1 MFGQRIKIFTLL
13 GFEVRA
19 DLSWI
24 VLAVLVTWSL
34 ARGVFPDYFENLPER
49 TYWFMGAAGALGLF
63 LSIIFHELSHSLIAR
78 KFGIPMK
85 GITLFIFG
93 GVAEMTEEAPD
104 AKAEFWM
111 ALVGP
116 ASSLFLSAIFFVI
129 SRYGEGA
136 GWSLPVVGVLFY
148 LAWIN
153 VALAVF
159 NLIPAFP
166 LDGGRL
172 LRAVLWGAR
181 ENIQWATRVTSRLGS
196 GFGILL
202 IALGL
207 YSVIQGQFI
216 GGIWWFLIG
225 MFVRSAAQTS
235 YQQLLTR
242 KALEGERVSRFMVTD
257 PVTVPP
263 GISLQQLVD
272 HYIYRHHFK
281 MYPIVEEGRLLGY
294 VTVRQ
299 LKEVPHDRWDRVTVG
314 EVAMPLLPE
323 MTIPSDTD
331 ALRALSVMNRTGSSR
346 LMVVEGD
353 RLVGIIA
360 LKDLL
365 QFLSLKL
372 SLEETKQP
380 AARSRDVP

>member
-1 MFGQRIKIFTLL
+1 MFGQRIKIFSLL
-13 GFEVRA
+13 GFEVRV

-49 TYWFMGAAGALGLF
+49 TYWFMGAVGALGLF
-63 LSIIFHELSHSLIAR
+63 FSIIFHEISHSLIAR
-78 KFGIPMK
+78 KFGISMK

-111 ALVGP
+111 AIVGP
-116 ASSLFLSAIFFVI
+116 ASSLLLGAMFFAVW
-129 SRYGEGA
+129 RYGESA
-136 GWSLPVVGVLFY
+136 GWPVPAVGVLFY

-172 LRAVLWGAR
+172 LRAVLWGFR
-181 ENIQWATRVTSRLGS
+181 KNLQWATRITSRLGS

-207 YSVIQGQFI
+207 YSIIQGQFI

-242 KALEGERVSRFMVTD
+242 KALEGEMVSRFMVTN

-263 GISLQQLVD
+263 ATSLQQLVD

-281 MYPIVEEGRLLGY
+281 MYPIVEDGRLTGC
-294 VTVRQ
+294 VTLRQ
-299 LKEVPHDRWDRVTVG
+299 LKEVPHDQWDRVTVR
-314 EVAMPLLPE
+314 EVARPCSPAMN
-323 MTIPSDTD
+323 IPPDTD
-331 ALRALSVMNRTGSSR
+331 ALQALSIMNRTGSSR

-372 SLEETKQP
+372 SLEETE
-380 AARSRDVP
+380 

>member
-1 MFGQRIKIFTLL
+1 VFGQRIKIFSLL
-13 GFEVRA
+13 GFEVRV

-34 ARGVFPDYFENLPER
+34 ARGVFPDYFENLSER

-78 KFGIPMK
+78 RFGIPMK

-111 ALVGP
+111 AIVGP
-116 ASSLFLSAIFFVI
+116 ASSILLGALIFAIW
-129 SRYGEGA
+129 RYGESA
-136 GWSLPVVGVLFY
+136 GWPVPAVGVLFY

-172 LRAVLWGAR
+172 LRAVLWGFR
-181 ENIQWATRVTSRLGS
+181 KNLQWATRITSRLGS

-207 YSVIQGQFI
+207 YSIIQGQFI

-225 MFVRSAAQTS
+225 MFVRSAAQKS

-242 KALEGERVSRFMVTD
+242 KALEGEMVSRFMVTN
-257 PVTVPP
+257 PITVPP
-263 GISLQQLVD
+263 TTSLQQLVD

-281 MYPIVEEGRLLGY
+281 MYPIVEDGRLTGC
-294 VTVRQ
+294 VTLRQ
-299 LKEVPHDRWDRVTVG
+299 LKEVPHDQWNRVTVR
-314 EVAMPLLPE
+314 EVARPCSPAMN
-323 MTIPSDTD
+323 IPPDTD
-331 ALRALSVMNRTGSSR
+331 ALQALSIMNRTGSSR
-346 LMVVEGD
+346 LMVVVGD

-372 SLEETKQP
+372 SLEETE
-380 AARSRDVP
+380 

>member
-1 MFGQRIKIFTLL
+1 VFGKRIKIFSLL
-13 GFEVRA
+13 GFEVRV
-19 DLSWI
+19 DLSWV
-24 VLAVLVTWSL
+24 VLAVLITWSL
-34 ARGVFPDYFENLPER
+34 ARGVFPDYFENLPEQ

-78 KFGIPMK
+78 RFGIHMK

-93 GVAEMTEEAPD
+93 GVAEMSEEAPN

-116 ASSLFLSAIFFVI
+116 ASSLLMSAMIFVL

-136 GWSLPVVGVLFY
+136 RWPVPAVGVLSY

-153 VALAVF
+153 IALAVF

-166 LDGGRL
+166 LDGGRV
-172 LRAVLWGAR
+172 LRAVLWGLK
-181 ENIQWATRVTSRLGS
+181 NNLQWATRITSRLGS
-196 GFGILL
+196 GFGIFL
-202 IALGL
+202 IAFGL
-207 YSVIQGQFI
+207 YYIIQGQFI

-225 MFVRSAAQTS
+225 MFLRSAAQMS

-242 KALEGERVSRFMVTD
+242 QALEGEMVRRFMVTD

-263 GISLQQLVD
+263 TISLHQLVD

-281 MYPIVEEGRLLGY
+281 MYPIVEDGRLTGY
-294 VTVRQ
+294 VTLRQ
-299 LKEVPHDRWDRVTVG
+299 LKEIPHDQWDRITVR
-314 EVAMPLLPE
+314 EVAQPCSPA
-323 MTIPSDTD
+323 MTIPPDTD
-331 ALRALSVMNRTGSSR
+331 ALQALSIMNRTGSSR
-346 LMVVEGD
+346 LMVVEDD

-372 SLEETKQP
+372 ALEEME
-380 AARSRDVP
+380 

>member
-1 MFGQRIKIFTLL
+1 MFGQRIKIFSLL
-13 GFEVRA
+13 GFEVRV

-49 TYWFMGAAGALGLF
+49 TYWFMGAVGALGLF
-63 LSIIFHELSHSLIAR
+63 FSIIFHEISHSLIAR
-78 KFGIPMK
+78 KFGISMK

-111 ALVGP
+111 AIVGP
-116 ASSLFLSAIFFVI
+116 ASSLLLGAMFFAIW
-129 SRYGEGA
+129 RYGESA
-136 GWSLPVVGVLFY
+136 GWPVPAVGVLFY

-172 LRAVLWGAR
+172 LRAVLWGFR
-181 ENIQWATRVTSRLGS
+181 KNLQWATRITSRLGS

-207 YSVIQGQFI
+207 YSIIQGQFI

-225 MFVRSAAQTS
+225 MFVRSAAQKS

-242 KALEGERVSRFMVTD
+242 KALEGEMVSRFMVTN
-257 PVTVPP
+257 PITVPP
-263 GISLQQLVD
+263 TTSLQQLVD

-281 MYPIVEEGRLLGY
+281 MYPIVEDGRLTGC
-294 VTVRQ
+294 VTLRQ
-299 LKEVPHDRWDRVTVG
+299 LKEVPHDQWNRVTVR
-314 EVAMPLLPE
+314 EVARPCSPAMN
-323 MTIPSDTD
+323 IPPDTD
-331 ALRALSVMNRTGSSR
+331 ALQALSIMNRTGSSR
-346 LMVVEGD
+346 LMVVVGD

-372 SLEETKQP
+372 SLEETE
-380 AARSRDVP
+380 

>member
-1 MFGQRIKIFTLL
+1 MFGKRIKIFSLL
-13 GFEVRA
+13 GFEVRV
-19 DLSWI
+19 DLSWV
-24 VLAVLVTWSL
+24 VLAVLITWSL
-34 ARGVFPDYFENLPER
+34 AKGVFPDYFENLPEQ

-63 LSIIFHELSHSLIAR
+63 LSIIFHELSHSLVAR
-78 KFGIPMK
+78 RFGIPMK

-116 ASSLFLSAIFFVI
+116 VSSLLMSAICFVI

-136 GWSLPVVGVLFY
+136 GWSVPVVGVFIY

-159 NLIPAFP
+159 NMIPAFP
-166 LDGGRL
+166 LDGGRI
-172 LRAVLWGAR
+172 LRAVLWGLK
-181 ENIQWATRVTSRLGS
+181 NNLQWATRVSSRLGS

-207 YSVIQGQFI
+207 YSIIRGQFI

-225 MFVRSAAQTS
+225 MFVRNAAQMS

-242 KALEGERVSRFMVTD
+242 KALEGEMVRRFMVTD

-263 GISLQQLVD
+263 TISLQQLVD
-272 HYIYRHHFK
+272 QYIYKHHFK
-281 MYPIVEEGRLLGY
+281 LYPIVEDGRLAGCITL
-294 VTVRQ
+294 RQ
-299 LKEVPHDRWDRVTVG
+299 LKEVPHDQWDKVTVR
-314 EVAMPLLPE
+314 EVARPCSPE
-323 MTIPSDTD
+323 MNIPPDTD
-331 ALRALSVMNRTGSSR
+331 ALQALSIMNRTGSSR
-346 LMVVEGD
+346 LMVVEDD

-372 SLEETKQP
+372 ALEEME
-380 AARSRDVP
+380 

>member
-1 MFGQRIKIFTLL
+1 MFGQRIKIFSLL
-13 GFEVRA
+13 GFEVRV

-34 ARGVFPDYFENLPER
+34 ARGVFPDYFENLSER

-78 KFGIPMK
+78 RFGIPMK

-111 ALVGP
+111 AIVGP
-116 ASSLFLSAIFFVI
+116 ASSILLGAMIFAIW
-129 SRYGEGA
+129 RYGESA
-136 GWSLPVVGVLFY
+136 GWPVPAVGVLFY

-172 LRAVLWGAR
+172 LRAVLWGFR
-181 ENIQWATRVTSRLGS
+181 KNLQWATRITSRLGS

-207 YSVIQGQFI
+207 YSIIQGQFI

-242 KALEGERVSRFMVTD
+242 KALEGEMVSRFMVTN

-263 GISLQQLVD
+263 ATSLQQLVD

-281 MYPIVEEGRLLGY
+281 MYPIVEDGRLTGC
-294 VTVRQ
+294 VTLRQ
-299 LKEVPHDRWDRVTVG
+299 LKEVPHDQWNRVTVR
-314 EVAMPLLPE
+314 EVARPCSPAMN
-323 MTIPSDTD
+323 IPPDTD
-331 ALRALSVMNRTGSSR
+331 ALQALSIMNRTGSSR
-346 LMVVEGD
+346 LMVVVGD

-372 SLEETKQP
+372 SLEETE
-380 AARSRDVP
+380 

>member
-1 MFGQRIKIFTLL
+1 
-13 GFEVRA
+13 
-19 DLSWI
+19 
-24 VLAVLVTWSL
+24 
-34 ARGVFPDYFENLPER
+34 
-49 TYWFMGAAGALGLF
+49 
-63 LSIIFHELSHSLIAR
+63 
-78 KFGIPMK
+78 MK

-111 ALVGP
+111 AIVGP
-116 ASSLFLSAIFFVI
+116 ASSILLGAMIFAIW
-129 SRYGEGA
+129 RYGESA
-136 GWSLPVVGVLFY
+136 GWPVPAVGVLFY

-172 LRAVLWGAR
+172 LRAVLWGFR
-181 ENIQWATRVTSRLGS
+181 KNLQWATRITSRLGS

-207 YSVIQGQFI
+207 YSIIQGQFI

-225 MFVRSAAQTS
+225 MFVRSAAQKS

-242 KALEGERVSRFMVTD
+242 KALEGEMVSRFMVTN
-257 PVTVPP
+257 PITVPP
-263 GISLQQLVD
+263 TTSLQQLVD

-281 MYPIVEEGRLLGY
+281 MYPIVEDGRLTGC
-294 VTVRQ
+294 VTLRQ
-299 LKEVPHDRWDRVTVG
+299 LKEVPHDQWNRVTVR
-314 EVAMPLLPE
+314 EVARPCSPAMN
-323 MTIPSDTD
+323 IPPDTD
-331 ALRALSVMNRTGSSR
+331 ALQALSIMNRTGSSR
-346 LMVVEGD
+346 LMVVVGD

-372 SLEETKQP
+372 SLEETE
-380 AARSRDVP
+380 

>member
-1 MFGQRIKIFTLL
+1 VFGKRIKIFSLL
-13 GFEVRA
+13 GFEVRV
-19 DLSWI
+19 DLSWV
-24 VLAVLVTWSL
+24 VLAVLITWSL
-34 ARGVFPDYFENLPER
+34 ARGVFPDYYENLPEQ

-63 LSIIFHELSHSLIAR
+63 LSIIFHELSHSLVAR
-78 KFGIPMK
+78 RFGIPMK

-93 GVAEMTEEAPD
+93 GVAEMSEEAPD

-116 ASSLFLSAIFFVI
+116 ASSLLMSAMFFVI

-136 GWSLPVVGVLFY
+136 GWPVPAVGVITY
-148 LAWIN
+148 LTWIN
-153 VALAVF
+153 IALAIF

-172 LRAVLWGAR
+172 LRAVLWGLK
-181 ENIQWATRVTSRLGS
+181 NNLQWATRISSRLGS
-196 GFGILL
+196 GFGILM
-202 IALGL
+202 IAFGL
-207 YSVIQGQFI
+207 YYIIQGQFI
-216 GGIWWFLIG
+216 GGIWWFMIG
-225 MFVRSAAQTS
+225 MFLRSAAQMS

-242 KALEGERVSRFMVTD
+242 KALEGEMVRRFMVTN

-263 GISLQQLVD
+263 TISLHQLVD

-281 MYPIVEEGRLLGY
+281 MYPIVEDGKLAGY
-294 VTVRQ
+294 VTLRQ
-299 LKEVPHDRWDRVTVG
+299 LKEIPHDQWDQVMVR
-314 EVAMPLLPE
+314 EVAQPCSPA
-323 MTIPSDTD
+323 MTIPPDTD
-331 ALRALSVMNRTGSSR
+331 ALQALSIMNRTGSSR
-346 LMVVEGD
+346 LMIVEDD

-372 SLEETKQP
+372 ALEEME
-380 AARSRDVP
+380 

>member
-1 MFGQRIKIFTLL
+1 MFGQRIKIFSLL
-13 GFEVRA
+13 GFEVRV

-34 ARGVFPDYFENLPER
+34 ARGVFPDYFENLSER

-78 KFGIPMK
+78 KFGISMK

-111 ALVGP
+111 AIVGP
-116 ASSLFLSAIFFVI
+116 ASSILLGAMIFAIW
-129 SRYGEGA
+129 RYGESA
-136 GWSLPVVGVLFY
+136 GWPVPAVGVLFY

-172 LRAVLWGAR
+172 LRAVLWGFR
-181 ENIQWATRVTSRLGS
+181 KNLQWATRITSRLGS

-207 YSVIQGQFI
+207 YSIIQGQFI

-242 KALEGERVSRFMVTD
+242 KALEGEMVSRFMVTN

-263 GISLQQLVD
+263 ATSLQQLVD

-281 MYPIVEEGRLLGY
+281 MYPIVEDGRLTGC
-294 VTVRQ
+294 VTLRQ
-299 LKEVPHDRWDRVTVG
+299 LKEVPHDQWDRVTVR
-314 EVAMPLLPE
+314 EVARPCSPAMN
-323 MTIPSDTD
+323 IPPDTD
-331 ALRALSVMNRTGSSR
+331 ALQALSIMNRTGSSR

-372 SLEETKQP
+372 SLEETK
-380 AARSRDVP
+380 

>member
-1 MFGQRIKIFTLL
+1 MFGQRIKIFSLL
-13 GFEVRA
+13 GFEVRV

-49 TYWFMGAAGALGLF
+49 TYWFMGAVGALGLF

-78 KFGIPMK
+78 KFGISMK

-111 ALVGP
+111 AIVGP
-116 ASSLFLSAIFFVI
+116 ASSLLLGAMFFAVW
-129 SRYGEGA
+129 RYGESA
-136 GWSLPVVGVLFY
+136 GWPVPAVGVLFY

-172 LRAVLWGAR
+172 LRAVLWGFR
-181 ENIQWATRVTSRLGS
+181 KNLQWATRITSRLGS

-207 YSVIQGQFI
+207 YSIIQGQFI

-242 KALEGERVSRFMVTD
+242 KALEGEMVSRFMVTN

-263 GISLQQLVD
+263 ATSLQQLVD

-281 MYPIVEEGRLLGY
+281 MYPIVEDGRLTGC
-294 VTVRQ
+294 VTLRQ
-299 LKEVPHDRWDRVTVG
+299 LKEVPHDQWDRVTVR
-314 EVAMPLLPE
+314 EVARPCSPAMN
-323 MTIPSDTD
+323 IPPDTD
-331 ALRALSVMNRTGSSR
+331 ALQALSIMNRTGSSR
-346 LMVVEGD
+346 LMVVVGD

-372 SLEETKQP
+372 SLEETE
-380 AARSRDVP
+380 

>member
-1 MFGQRIKIFTLL
+1 MFGQRIKIFSLL
-13 GFEVRA
+13 GFEVRV

-49 TYWFMGAAGALGLF
+49 TYWFMGAVGALGLF

-111 ALVGP
+111 AIVGP
-116 ASSLFLSAIFFVI
+116 ASSLFLGAMFFAIW
-129 SRYGEGA
+129 RYGERA
-136 GWSLPVVGVLFY
+136 GWPVPAVGVLFY

-172 LRAVLWGAR
+172 LRAVLWGFR
-181 ENIQWATRVTSRLGS
+181 KNLQWATRITSRLGS

-207 YSVIQGQFI
+207 YFIIQGQFI

-242 KALEGERVSRFMVTD
+242 KALEGEMVSRFMVTN

-263 GISLQQLVD
+263 ATSLQQLVD

-281 MYPIVEEGRLLGY
+281 MYPIVEDGRLTGC
-294 VTVRQ
+294 VTLRQ
-299 LKEVPHDRWDRVTVG
+299 LKEVPHDQWNRVTVR
-314 EVAMPLLPE
+314 EVARPCSPAMN
-323 MTIPSDTD
+323 IPPDTD
-331 ALRALSVMNRTGSSR
+331 ALQALSIMNRTGSSR

-372 SLEETKQP
+372 SLEETE
-380 AARSRDVP
+380 

>member
-1 MFGQRIKIFTLL
+1 VFGQRIKIFSLL
-13 GFEVRA
+13 GFEVRV

-49 TYWFMGAAGALGLF
+49 TYWFMGAVGALGLF

-78 KFGIPMK
+78 KFGISMK

-111 ALVGP
+111 AIVGP
-116 ASSLFLSAIFFVI
+116 ASSLLLGAMFFAVW
-129 SRYGEGA
+129 RYGESA
-136 GWSLPVVGVLFY
+136 GWPVPAVGVLFY

-172 LRAVLWGAR
+172 LRAVLWGFR
-181 ENIQWATRVTSRLGS
+181 KNLQWATRITSRLGS

-207 YSVIQGQFI
+207 YSIIQGQFI

-242 KALEGERVSRFMVTD
+242 KALEGEMVSRFMVTN

-263 GISLQQLVD
+263 ATSLQQLVD

-281 MYPIVEEGRLLGY
+281 MYPIVEDGRLTGC
-294 VTVRQ
+294 VTLRQ
-299 LKEVPHDRWDRVTVG
+299 LKEVPHDQWNRVTVR
-314 EVAMPLLPE
+314 EVARPCSPAMN
-323 MTIPSDTD
+323 IPPDTD
-331 ALRALSVMNRTGSSR
+331 ALQALSIMNRTGSSR
-346 LMVVEGD
+346 LMVVVGD

-372 SLEETKQP
+372 SLEETE
-380 AARSRDVP
+380 

>member
-1 MFGQRIKIFTLL
+1 VFGQRIKIFSLL
-13 GFEVRA
+13 GFEVRV

-34 ARGVFPDYFENLPER
+34 ARGVFPDYFENLSER

-78 KFGIPMK
+78 RFGIPMK

-111 ALVGP
+111 AIVGP
-116 ASSLFLSAIFFVI
+116 ASSILLGAMIFAIW
-129 SRYGEGA
+129 RYGESA
-136 GWSLPVVGVLFY
+136 GWPVPAVGVLFY

-172 LRAVLWGAR
+172 LRAVLWGFR
-181 ENIQWATRVTSRLGS
+181 KNLQWATRITSRLGS

-207 YSVIQGQFI
+207 YSIIQGQFI

-225 MFVRSAAQTS
+225 MFVRSAAQKS

-242 KALEGERVSRFMVTD
+242 KALEGEMVSRFMVTN
-257 PVTVPP
+257 PITVPP
-263 GISLQQLVD
+263 TTSLQQLVD

-281 MYPIVEEGRLLGY
+281 MYPIVEDGRLTGC
-294 VTVRQ
+294 VTLRQ
-299 LKEVPHDRWDRVTVG
+299 LKEVPHDQWNRVTVR
-314 EVAMPLLPE
+314 EVARPCSPAMN
-323 MTIPSDTD
+323 IPPDTD
-331 ALRALSVMNRTGSSR
+331 ALQALSIMNRTGSSR
-346 LMVVEGD
+346 LMVVVGD

-372 SLEETKQP
+372 SLEETE
-380 AARSRDVP
+380 

>member
-1 MFGQRIKIFTLL
+1 MFGQRIKIFSLL
-13 GFEVRA
+13 GFEVRV

-49 TYWFMGAAGALGLF
+49 TYWFMGAVGALGLF
-63 LSIIFHELSHSLIAR
+63 FSIIFHEISHSLIAR
-78 KFGIPMK
+78 KFGISMK

-111 ALVGP
+111 AIVGP
-116 ASSLFLSAIFFVI
+116 ASSLLLGAMFFAVW
-129 SRYGEGA
+129 RYGESA
-136 GWSLPVVGVLFY
+136 GWPVPAVGVLFY

-172 LRAVLWGAR
+172 LRAVLWGFR
-181 ENIQWATRVTSRLGS
+181 KNLQWATRITSRLGS

-207 YSVIQGQFI
+207 YSIIQGQFI

-225 MFVRSAAQTS
+225 MFVRSAAQKS

-242 KALEGERVSRFMVTD
+242 KALEGEMVSRFMVTN
-257 PVTVPP
+257 PITVPP
-263 GISLQQLVD
+263 TTSLQQLVD

-281 MYPIVEEGRLLGY
+281 MYPIVEDGRLTGC
-294 VTVRQ
+294 VTLRQ
-299 LKEVPHDRWDRVTVG
+299 LKEVPHDQWDRVTVR
-314 EVAMPLLPE
+314 EVARPCSPAMN
-323 MTIPSDTD
+323 IPPDTD
-331 ALRALSVMNRTGSSR
+331 ALQALSIMNRTGSSR
-346 LMVVEGD
+346 LMVVVGD

-372 SLEETKQP
+372 SLEETE
-380 AARSRDVP
+380 

>member
-1 MFGQRIKIFTLL
+1 MYGKRIKIFSLL
-13 GFEVRA
+13 GFEVRV
-19 DLSWI
+19 DLSWV
-24 VLAVLVTWSL
+24 VLAVLITWSL
-34 ARGVFPDYFENLPER
+34 AKGVFPDYFENLPEQ

-63 LSIIFHELSHSLIAR
+63 LSIIFHELSHSLVAR
-78 KFGIPMK
+78 RFGIPMK

-116 ASSLFLSAIFFVI
+116 VSSLLMSAICFVI

-136 GWSLPVVGVLFY
+136 GWSVPVVGVFIY

-159 NLIPAFP
+159 NMIPAFP
-166 LDGGRL
+166 LDGGRI
-172 LRAVLWGAR
+172 LRAVLWGLK
-181 ENIQWATRVTSRLGS
+181 NNLQWATRISSRLGS

-207 YSVIQGQFI
+207 YSIIRGQFI

-225 MFVRSAAQTS
+225 MFVRNAAQMS

-242 KALEGERVSRFMVTD
+242 KALEGEMVRRFMVTD

-263 GISLQQLVD
+263 TISLQQLVD
-272 HYIYRHHFK
+272 QYIYKHHFK
-281 MYPIVEEGRLLGY
+281 LYPIVEDGKLSGY

-299 LKEVPHDRWDRVTVG
+299 LKEVPHDQWTRVKVR
-314 EVAMPLLPE
+314 EVARPCSPE
-323 MTIPSDTD
+323 MNIPPDTD
-331 ALRALSVMNRTGSSR
+331 ALQALSIMNRTGSSR
-346 LMVVEGD
+346 LMVVEDD

-372 SLEETKQP
+372 ALEEME
-380 AARSRDVP
+380 

>member
-1 MFGQRIKIFTLL
+1 MFGKRIKIFSLL
-13 GFEVRA
+13 GFEVRV
-19 DLSWI
+19 DLSWL

-34 ARGVFPDYFENLPER
+34 AKGVFPDYFENLPEQ
-49 TYWFMGAAGALGLF
+49 TYWLMGAAGALGLF

-78 KFGIPMK
+78 RFGIPMK

-93 GVAEMTEEAPD
+93 GVAEMTEEAPS

-111 ALVGP
+111 ALIGP
-116 ASSLFLSAIFFVI
+116 ASSLLLSAVFFVI

-136 GWSLPVVGVLFY
+136 GWPVPAVGILAY

-153 VALAVF
+153 IALAVF
-159 NLIPAFP
+159 NLVPAFP
-166 LDGGRL
+166 LDGGRI
-172 LRAVLWGAR
+172 LRAVLWGLK
-181 ENIQWATRVTSRLGS
+181 NNLQWATRVTSKLGS

-202 IALGL
+202 IIFGL
-207 YSVIQGQFI
+207 YFIIQGQFI

-225 MFVRSAAQTS
+225 MFVRSAAQMS

-242 KALEGERVSRFMVTD
+242 KALEGEMVRRFMVTD

-263 GISLQQLVD
+263 TISLHQLVD

-281 MYPIVEEGRLLGY
+281 MYPIVEGGKLTGY
-294 VTVRQ
+294 VTLRQ
-299 LKEVPHDRWDRVTVG
+299 LKEVPHDQWDRVMVR
-314 EVAMPLLPE
+314 EVAQPCSPA
-323 MTIPSDTD
+323 MTVPPDTD
-331 ALRALSVMNRTGSSR
+331 ALQALSIMNRTGSSR
-346 LMVVEGD
+346 LMVVEDD

-372 SLEETKQP
+372 ALEEME
-380 AARSRDVP
+380 

>member
-1 MFGQRIKIFTLL
+1 VFGKRIKIFSLL
-13 GFEVRA
+13 GFEVRV
-19 DLSWI
+19 DLSWV
-24 VLAVLVTWSL
+24 VLAVLITWSL
-34 ARGVFPDYFENLPER
+34 AKGVFPDYFENLPLQ
-49 TYWFMGAAGALGLF
+49 TYWLMGAAGALGLF
-63 LSIIFHELSHSLIAR
+63 LSIIFHELSHSLVAR
-78 KFGIPMK
+78 RFGIPMK

-93 GVAEMTEEAPD
+93 GVAEMSEEAPN

-116 ASSLFLSAIFFVI
+116 ASSLLMSAMIFVL

-136 GWSLPVVGVLFY
+136 GWPVPAVGVLFY

-159 NLIPAFP
+159 NMIPAFP
-166 LDGGRL
+166 LDGGRV
-172 LRAVLWGAR
+172 LRAVLWGLK
-181 ENIQWATRVTSRLGS
+181 NNLQWATRVTSRLGS
-196 GFGILL
+196 GFGIFL

-207 YSVIQGQFI
+207 YYIIQGQFI

-225 MFVRSAAQTS
+225 MFVRSAAQMS

-242 KALEGERVSRFMVTD
+242 KALEGERVRRFMVTN

-263 GISLQQLVD
+263 TISLHQLVD
-272 HYIYRHHFK
+272 HYIYKHHFK
-281 MYPIVEEGRLLGY
+281 MYPIVEDGRLTGY
-294 VTVRQ
+294 VTLRQ
-299 LKEVPHDRWDRVTVG
+299 LKEIPHDQWERVTVR
-314 EVAMPLLPE
+314 EVAQPCSPA
-323 MTIPSDTD
+323 MTIPPDTD
-331 ALRALSVMNRTGSSR
+331 ALQALSIMNRTGSSR
-346 LMVVEGD
+346 LMVVEDD

-372 SLEETKQP
+372 ALEGTE
-380 AARSRDVP
+380 

>member
-1 MFGQRIKIFTLL
+1 VFGQRIKIFSLL
-13 GFEVRA
+13 GFEVRV

-49 TYWFMGAAGALGLF
+49 TYWFMGAVGALGLF

-78 KFGIPMK
+78 KFGISMK

-111 ALVGP
+111 AIVGP
-116 ASSLFLSAIFFVI
+116 ASSLLLGAMFFAVW
-129 SRYGEGA
+129 RYGESA
-136 GWSLPVVGVLFY
+136 GWPVPAVGVLFY

-172 LRAVLWGAR
+172 LRAVLWGFR
-181 ENIQWATRVTSRLGS
+181 KNLQWATRITSRLGS

-207 YSVIQGQFI
+207 YSIIQGQFI

-242 KALEGERVSRFMVTD
+242 KALEGEMVSRFMVTN

-263 GISLQQLVD
+263 ATSLQQLVD

-281 MYPIVEEGRLLGY
+281 MYPIVEDGRLTGC
-294 VTVRQ
+294 VTLRQ
-299 LKEVPHDRWDRVTVG
+299 LKEVPHDQWDRVTVR
-314 EVAMPLLPE
+314 EVARPCSPAMN
-323 MTIPSDTD
+323 IPPDTD
-331 ALRALSVMNRTGSSR
+331 ALQALSIMNRTGSSR
-346 LMVVEGD
+346 LMVVVGD

-372 SLEETKQP
+372 SLEETE
-380 AARSRDVP
+380 

>member
-1 MFGQRIKIFTLL
+1 MFGQRVKIFSLL
-13 GFEVRA
+13 GFEVRV

-34 ARGVFPDYFENLPER
+34 ARGIFPDYFEDLPDR

-116 ASSLFLSAIFFVI
+116 ASSLLLSAIFFVI
-129 SRYGEGA
+129 SLYGEGA
-136 GWSLPVVGVLFY
+136 KWPLPVTGVLLY

-153 VALAVF
+153 VALAAF
-159 NLIPAFP
+159 NMIPAFP

-181 ENIQWATRVTSRLGS
+181 KDLQWATRITSRLGS
-196 GFGILL
+196 GFGLLL

-242 KALEGERVSRFMVTD
+242 KALEGERVSRFMVTN

-263 GISLQQLVD
+263 TISLQQLVD

-281 MYPIVEEGRLLGY
+281 MYPIVEDGRLTGC
-294 VTVRQ
+294 VTLRQ
-299 LKEVPHDRWDRVTVG
+299 LKEVPHDRWGTVTIR
-314 EVAMPLLPE
+314 EVARPCSPE
-323 MTIPSDTD
+323 MNIPPDTD
-331 ALRALSVMNRTGSSR
+331 ALQALSIMNRTGSSR
-346 LMVVEGD
+346 LMVVEGE

-372 SLEETKQP
+372 SLEE
-380 AARSRDVP
+380 RH

>member
-1 MFGQRIKIFTLL
+1 MFGQRIKIFSLL
-13 GFEVRA
+13 GFEVRV

-34 ARGVFPDYFENLPER
+34 ARGVFPDYFENLSER

-78 KFGIPMK
+78 RFGIPMK

-111 ALVGP
+111 AIVGP
-116 ASSLFLSAIFFVI
+116 ASSILLGAMIFAIW
-129 SRYGEGA
+129 RYGESA
-136 GWSLPVVGVLFY
+136 GWPVPAVGVLFY

-172 LRAVLWGAR
+172 LRAVLWGFR
-181 ENIQWATRVTSRLGS
+181 KNLQWATRITSRLGS

-207 YSVIQGQFI
+207 YSIIQGQFI

-242 KALEGERVSRFMVTD
+242 KALEGEMVSRFMVTN

-263 GISLQQLVD
+263 ATSLQQLVD

-281 MYPIVEEGRLLGY
+281 MYPIVEDGRLTGC
-294 VTVRQ
+294 VTLRQ
-299 LKEVPHDRWDRVTVG
+299 LKEVPHDQWNRVTVR
-314 EVAMPLLPE
+314 EVARPCSPAMN
-323 MTIPSDTD
+323 IPPDTD
-331 ALRALSVMNRTGSSR
+331 ALQALSIMNRTGSSR

-372 SLEETKQP
+372 SLEETK
-380 AARSRDVP
+380 

>member
-1 MFGQRIKIFTLL
+1 MFGQRIKIFSLL
-13 GFEVRA
+13 GFEVRV

-116 ASSLFLSAIFFVI
+116 ASSLLMGAMFFAIW
-129 SRYGEGA
+129 RYGEGT
-136 GWSLPVVGVLFY
+136 GWPVPAVGVLFY

-172 LRAVLWGAR
+172 LRAVLWGLR
-181 ENIQWATRVTSRLGS
+181 KNLQWATRITSRLGS

-207 YSVIQGQFI
+207 YFIIQGQFI

-242 KALEGERVSRFMVTD
+242 KALEGEVVSRFMVAN

-263 GISLQQLVD
+263 TASLQQLVD

-281 MYPIVEEGRLLGY
+281 MYPIVEDGRLTGC
-294 VTVRQ
+294 VTLRQ
-299 LKEVPHDRWDRVTVG
+299 LKEVPHDQWDRVTVR
-314 EVAMPLLPE
+314 EVARACSPAMN
-323 MTIPSDTD
+323 IPPDTD
-331 ALRALSVMNRTGSSR
+331 ALQALSIMNRTGSSR

-372 SLEETKQP
+372 SLEETE
-380 AARSRDVP
+380 

>member
-1 MFGQRIKIFTLL
+1 VFGQRIKIFSLL
-13 GFEVRA
+13 GFEVRV

-49 TYWFMGAAGALGLF
+49 MYWFMGAAGALGLF

-116 ASSLFLSAIFFVI
+116 ASSLLMGAMFFAIW
-129 SRYGEGA
+129 RYGEGT
-136 GWSLPVVGVLFY
+136 GWPVPAVGVLFY

-172 LRAVLWGAR
+172 LRAVLWGLR
-181 ENIQWATRVTSRLGS
+181 KNLQWATRITSRLGS

-207 YSVIQGQFI
+207 YFIIQGQFI

-242 KALEGERVSRFMVTD
+242 KALEGEVVSRFMVAN

-263 GISLQQLVD
+263 TASLQQLVD

-281 MYPIVEEGRLLGY
+281 MYPIVEDGRLTGC
-294 VTVRQ
+294 VTLRQ
-299 LKEVPHDRWDRVTVG
+299 LKEVPHDQWDRVTVR
-314 EVAMPLLPE
+314 EVARACSPAMN
-323 MTIPSDTD
+323 IPPDTD
-331 ALRALSVMNRTGSSR
+331 ALQALSIMNRTGSSR

-372 SLEETKQP
+372 SLEETE
-380 AARSRDVP
+380 

>member
-1 MFGQRIKIFTLL
+1 VFGQRIKIFSLL
-13 GFEVRA
+13 GFEVRV

-49 TYWFMGAAGALGLF
+49 TYWFMGAVGALGLF
-63 LSIIFHELSHSLIAR
+63 FSIIFHEISHSLIAR
-78 KFGIPMK
+78 KFGISMK

-111 ALVGP
+111 AIVGP
-116 ASSLFLSAIFFVI
+116 ASSLLLGAMFFAVW
-129 SRYGEGA
+129 RYGESA
-136 GWSLPVVGVLFY
+136 GWPVPAVGVLFY

-172 LRAVLWGAR
+172 LRAVLWGFR
-181 ENIQWATRVTSRLGS
+181 KNLQWATRITSRLGS

-207 YSVIQGQFI
+207 YSIIQGQFI

-225 MFVRSAAQTS
+225 MFVRSAAQKS

-242 KALEGERVSRFMVTD
+242 KALEGEMVSRFMVTN
-257 PVTVPP
+257 PITVPP
-263 GISLQQLVD
+263 TTSLQQLVD

-281 MYPIVEEGRLLGY
+281 MYPIVEDGRLTGC
-294 VTVRQ
+294 VTLRQ
-299 LKEVPHDRWDRVTVG
+299 LKEVPHDQWNRVTVR
-314 EVAMPLLPE
+314 EVARPCSPAMN
-323 MTIPSDTD
+323 IPPDTD
-331 ALRALSVMNRTGSSR
+331 ALQALSIMNRTGSSR
-346 LMVVEGD
+346 LMVVVGD

-372 SLEETKQP
+372 SLEETE
-380 AARSRDVP
+380 

>member
-1 MFGQRIKIFTLL
+1 MFGQRIKIFSLL
-13 GFEVRA
+13 GFEVRV

-34 ARGVFPDYFENLPER
+34 ARGVFPDYFDNLLER
-49 TYWFMGAAGALGLF
+49 TYWIMGAAGALGLF

-78 KFGIPMK
+78 RFGIPMK

-116 ASSLFLSAIFFVI
+116 ASSLFLGAIFFVI
-129 SRYGEGA
+129 SHYGESA
-136 GWSLPVVGVLFY
+136 GWSLPTVGVLIY
-148 LAWIN
+148 LSWIN
-153 VALAVF
+153 VALAIF

-172 LRAVLWGAR
+172 LRAVLWGTR
-181 ENIQWATRVTSRLGS
+181 KNIQWATRVTSRLGS

-207 YSVIQGQFI
+207 YSIIQGQFI

-263 GISLQQLVD
+263 TISLQQLVD
-272 HYIYRHHFK
+272 YYIYRHHFK
-281 MYPIVEEGRLLGY
+281 MYPIVEDGKLTGC
-294 VTVRQ
+294 VTLRQ
-299 LKEVPHDRWDRVTVG
+299 LKEVPHDRWDAVTVR
-314 EVAMPLLPE
+314 EVARPCLPE
-323 MTIPSDTD
+323 MNIPPDTD
-331 ALRALSVMNRTGSSR
+331 ALQALSIMNRTGSSR

-372 SLEETKQP
+372 SLDEMK
-380 AARSRDVP
+380 

>member
-1 MFGQRIKIFTLL
+1 VFGQRIKIFSLL
-13 GFEVRA
+13 GFEVRV

-49 TYWFMGAAGALGLF
+49 TYWFMGAVGALGLF

-78 KFGIPMK
+78 KFGISMK

-111 ALVGP
+111 AIVGP
-116 ASSLFLSAIFFVI
+116 ASSLLLGAMFFAIW
-129 SRYGEGA
+129 RYGESA
-136 GWSLPVVGVLFY
+136 GWPVPAVGVLFY

-172 LRAVLWGAR
+172 LRAVLWGFR
-181 ENIQWATRVTSRLGS
+181 KNLQWATRITSRLGS

-207 YSVIQGQFI
+207 YSIIQGQFI

-225 MFVRSAAQTS
+225 MFVRSAAQKS

-242 KALEGERVSRFMVTD
+242 KALEGEMVSRFMVTN
-257 PVTVPP
+257 PITVPP
-263 GISLQQLVD
+263 TTSLQQLVD

-281 MYPIVEEGRLLGY
+281 MYPIVEDGRLTGC
-294 VTVRQ
+294 VTLRQ
-299 LKEVPHDRWDRVTVG
+299 LKEVPHDQWNRVTVR
-314 EVAMPLLPE
+314 EVARPCSPAMN
-323 MTIPSDTD
+323 IPPDTD
-331 ALRALSVMNRTGSSR
+331 ALQALSIMNRTGSSR

-372 SLEETKQP
+372 SLEETK
-380 AARSRDVP
+380 